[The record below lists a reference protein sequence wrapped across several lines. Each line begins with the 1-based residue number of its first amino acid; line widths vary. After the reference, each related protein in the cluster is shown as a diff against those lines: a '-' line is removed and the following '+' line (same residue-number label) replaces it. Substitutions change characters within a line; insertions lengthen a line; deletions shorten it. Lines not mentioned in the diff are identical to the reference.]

1 MSKGQKSQKDEV
13 RKANLGQR
21 ISLGKKERMRKSKI
35 IQQRLMDLQ
44 EYRQAQTVMLYLNFR
59 EEVETTALAKA
70 TIDSQKKLILPR
82 CASHRILLPLE
93 VCDLEQDIEPGTYG
107 IREPK
112 LTLRVVEPSEI
123 DLIIVPGT
131 AFDLQG
137 NRLGYGGG
145 YYDRFLMRLK
155 PLTPIVALGF
165 ECQVIGQVPVDR
177 HDVKMTKLITE
188 NAVYEF

>member
-1 MSKGQKSQKDEV
+1 MSKDQKSQKDEV
-13 RKANLGQR
+13 RKVCLGQR
-21 ISLGKKERMRKSKI
+21 ISLGEKERNRKSKI
-35 IQQRLMDLQ
+35 IQQRLMDLP

-59 EEVETTALAKA
+59 EEVETTALAEA
-70 TIDSQKKLILPR
+70 TIAGRKKLVLPR
-82 CASHRILLPLE
+82 CASDRILLPLE
-93 VCDLEQDIEPGTYG
+93 VGDLEQDIESGTYG
-107 IREPK
+107 IHEPK
-112 LTLRVVEPSEI
+112 LALRAAEPSEI

-165 ECQVIGQVPVDR
+165 ECQVIGQVPVGQN
-177 HDVKMTKLITE
+177 DVKMTMLITE
-188 NAVYEF
+188 NAVYKF